1 MTLASL
7 SARAVLST
15 GLTAARDLV
24 NPRWTVQR
32 VCCSFIHSFFY
43 SLQSCLLPSP
53 SKSTSQVLWLSTV
66 FGLSIDAPKLNMDM
80 GSPWPSLSALNTP
93 SHSPLMRQP
102 SISETST
109 PLHLNSSAAV
119 RCSSKPSEYVCVNSW
134 SSCLGLY
141 VILSDYSPTERRE
154 PLWHQ

>member
-1 MTLASL
+1 MPVNMTLASL

-15 GLTAARDLV
+15 GVTAARDLV

-32 VCCSFIHSFFY
+32 VCGWFILFFSPRSFY

-53 SKSTSQVLWLSTV
+53 SKSTSQVLWLSTI

-102 SISETST
+102 SISETFT

-119 RCSSKPSEYVCVNSW
+119 RCSSKPFEYVCVNSW
-134 SSCLGLY
+134 DQ
-141 VILSDYSPTERRE
+141 VA
-154 PLWHQ
+154 